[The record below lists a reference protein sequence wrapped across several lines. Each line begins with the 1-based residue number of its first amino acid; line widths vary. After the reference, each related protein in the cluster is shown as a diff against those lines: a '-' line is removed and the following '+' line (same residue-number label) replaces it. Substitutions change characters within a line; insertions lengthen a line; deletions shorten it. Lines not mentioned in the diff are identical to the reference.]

1 MINDMQYNIFSQQN
15 TLRICRL
22 NESVNKLFR
31 GNKSINVHSV
41 VGAVK
46 CDKTYHTESMPH
58 DMVYFDFLIFVN
70 TTLKIKLKK
79 KSKFE

>member
-1 MINDMQYNIFSQQN
+1 M
-15 TLRICRL
+15 
-22 NESVNKLFR
+22 NESVNKLFS

-70 TTLKIKLKK
+70 TTLKIK
-79 KSKFE
+79 